1 MGLRPLLGKIMK
13 VKFERFW
20 ATKDVEVFVDN
31 VSVGLLVVT
40 KHGWTSHKGSP
51 SQSWVFQPDPDSI
64 TGRQIAGRMPKRVDR
79 YDYAKDIKQAV
90 RTAVED
96 LDEIRREI
104 YAEAAAN
111 F

>member
-1 MGLRPLLGKIMK
+1 MQ

-20 ATKDVEVFVDN
+20 ATKNVEVFVDN

-40 KHGWTSHKGSP
+40 KHGWTSHKGAP
-51 SQSWVFQPDPDSI
+51 SQSWIFQPDPDS
-64 TGRQIAGRMPKRVDR
+64 TFGRQIAGRMPKRIDR
-79 YDYAKDIKQAV
+79 YDYAKELKLAI

-111 F
+111 A

>member
-1 MGLRPLLGKIMK
+1 MK

-20 ATKDVEVFVDN
+20 ATKNVEVFVDN
-31 VSVGLLVVT
+31 VSVGLLVVI

-51 SQSWVFQPDPDSI
+51 SQSWVFQPDPDS
-64 TGRQIAGRMPKRVDR
+64 TLGRQIAGRMPKRIDR

>member
-1 MGLRPLLGKIMK
+1 MK

-20 ATKDVEVFVDN
+20 ATKNVEVFVDN

-40 KHGWTSHKGSP
+40 KHGWTANKGNP
-51 SQSWVFQPDPDSI
+51 SQSWVFRPDPDSI
-64 TGRQIAGRMPKRVDR
+64 IGRQISGRIPKFFDR

-90 RTAVED
+90 QIAVED

-111 F
+111 V

>member
-1 MGLRPLLGKIMK
+1 MK

-40 KHGWTSHKGSP
+40 KHGWTANKGSP
-51 SQSWVFQPDPDSI
+51 SQSWVFRPDPDSTI
-64 TGRQIAGRMPKRVDR
+64 GRQISGRIPKFFDR

-90 RTAVED
+90 QIAVED
-96 LDEIRREI
+96 LDEIRMEI

-111 F
+111 A